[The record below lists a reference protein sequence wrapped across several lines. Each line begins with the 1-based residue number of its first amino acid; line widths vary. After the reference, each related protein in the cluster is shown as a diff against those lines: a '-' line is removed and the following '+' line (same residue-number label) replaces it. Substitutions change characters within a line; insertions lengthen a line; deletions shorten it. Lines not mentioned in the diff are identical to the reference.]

1 MVESIEFRKIG
12 QNRAFL
18 KIVLTKLDSTF
29 TDVGGTL
36 DDFRSC
42 GFNVQRLTPDS
53 AELSCEMWYKDALQT
68 IEDIVVDQMFPETR
82 DCSRFYQRRASSL

>member
-36 DDFRSC
+36 DDFRRC
-42 GFNVQRLTPDS
+42 GFNVKQLIPDS
-53 AELSCEMWYKDALQT
+53 AELSCEMWYKDALRT

-82 DCSRFYQRRASSL
+82 DCSRFYQRRVSSS

>member
-18 KIVLTKLDSTF
+18 RVVLTKLDSTF

-36 DDFRSC
+36 DEFRNS
-42 GFNVQRLTPDS
+42 GFSVQHLSADS
-53 AELSCEMWYKDALQT
+53 AEIACEMWYKDALQAV
-68 IEDIVVDQMFPETR
+68 EDIVVDQMFPETR
-82 DCSRFYQRRASSL
+82 DCSRFYNRRVSSS

>member
-1 MVESIEFRKIG
+1 MRIYKQGGCDET
-12 QNRAFL
+12 AYL

-29 TDVGGTL
+29 TDVGSTL

-42 GFNVQRLTPDS
+42 GFNVQQLTPDS
-53 AELSCEMWYKDALQT
+53 AELSCEMWYKDALRT

-82 DCSRFYQRRASSL
+82 DCSRFYQRRVSSS